1 MTTQQQNII
10 DSLKAEFERI
20 NTASTGRKAFNL
32 IDTGALQ
39 DKTRLQREWKRLE
52 EEDNATWKK
61 AAEAETW
68 RVMALLIEDLP
79 DYVRV
84 EKYNTSIGK
93 YEASQFQIRHE
104 SVHHMAHHEE
114 LVTIEVIVRK
124 QKKVDDH
131 GNAGDFG
138 SHFEYKPHPMLQRA
152 NGIDYLYAY
161 KTIEE
166 AVNDPY
172 FKEALRNRVIS
183 RIVR

>member
-20 NTASTGRKAFNL
+20 NMASTGRKAFNL

-84 EKYNTSIGK
+84 EKYGPSIGK

-104 SVHHMAHHEE
+104 SVHCRAHHEQ
-114 LVTIEVIVRK
+114 VVDIEVIVRK
-124 QKKVDDH
+124 QKKVDEH
-131 GNAGDFG
+131 GNAGYFG
-138 SHFEYKPHPMLQRA
+138 FELAYQPSPMYKSA
-152 NGIDYLYAY
+152 SAINYESAY

>member
-10 DSLKAEFERI
+10 DSLVAEFERI
-20 NTASTGRKAFNL
+20 NTASAGRKAFNL
-32 IDTGALQ
+32 IDTDALQ

-61 AAEAETW
+61 SAEVETW

-84 EKYNTSIGK
+84 EKYNGLIGK
-93 YEASQFQIRHE
+93 YDLPQLQIRHE
-104 SVHHMAHHEE
+104 SVHCRAHHEQ
-114 LVTIEVIVRK
+114 VVGIEVIVRK
-124 QKKVDDH
+124 QRKVDGH

-138 SHFEYKPHPMLQRA
+138 SHFEYKPYPMLQRIA
-152 NGIDYLYAY
+152 NGIDYVYAY

-166 AVNDPY
+166 AVNDPF
-172 FKEALRNRVIS
+172 FKEALRTRVI
-183 RIVR
+183 R